1 MSKILYFFL
10 ILTILSGCS
19 LNKNSKFWTNTKVVS
34 SDNEKNYEEIFPTE
48 EALKKEFNA
57 NLNIKLKSKI
67 YPKTL
72 INNHFNNHNR
82 LSFDGKLKKA
92 SRYKFSKIK
101 NFHQY
106 QPEILFVNNDIIFF
120 DSKKVSPRP
129 TIIRFSCG
137 TYPV

>member
-72 INNHFNNHNR
+72 INNHFNNHN
-82 LSFDGKLKKA
+82 KLFIKKLYTTG
-92 SRYKFSKIK
+92 S
-101 NFHQY
+101 
-106 QPEILFVNNDIIFF
+106 IFF
-120 DSKKVSPRP
+120 KFQKTFRNRCETFLQRLIQRFVQNYW
-129 TIIRFSCG
+129 FSCN
-137 TYPV
+137 Y